1 MFFCNCMHVRA
12 WPLPCRGQP
21 WSHFVL
27 ASLVHTGDARD
38 LTDTFG
44 SENMGARTPLAPTM
58 IANIGELE
66 GPNNDQERTSCSKLT
81 H

>member
-1 MFFCNCMHVRA
+1 MAMA
-12 WPLPCRGQP
+12 QSGTALEPLGAGEPG
-21 WSHFVL
+21 SN
-27 ASLVHTGDARD
+27 TGDARD

-66 GPNNDQERTSCSKLT
+66 GLNNDQ
-81 H
+81 